1 MERITQD
8 VANKRILDILLK
20 FAEYCDENELRY
32 YLLGGT
38 LLGAVRH
45 KGFIPWDDDIDVGMP
60 RPDYERF
67 IKLQK
72 QSQTM
77 NVRCV
82 ENNNSGFPFIKIID
96 EKTYVKQPYDGGEE
110 MSSLWVDV
118 FPFDGWASDEKAA
131 EKDYKRSRADRLFL
145 WHAEEKIGMGSTR
158 LRAILKIPVILLAK
172 IYGRSRIARRIN
184 NQAQKYS
191 YDESDWIGNFAWP
204 LGMRERQPKEWF
216 AERVKLPFEGYEF
229 WAPKEWDKYLTQIYG
244 DYMKLPPEDQ
254 RVNHNME
261 VWLK

>member
-1 MERITQD
+1 M
-8 VANKRILDILLK
+8 
-20 FAEYCDENELRY
+20 
-32 YLLGGT
+32 
-38 LLGAVRH
+38 
-45 KGFIPWDDDIDVGMP
+45 
-60 RPDYERF
+60 
-67 IKLQK
+67 
-72 QSQTM
+72 
-77 NVRCV
+77 
-82 ENNNSGFPFIKIID
+82 
-96 EKTYVKQPYDGGEE
+96 
-110 MSSLWVDV
+110 
-118 FPFDGWASDEKAA
+118 
-131 EKDYKRSRADRLFL
+131 
-145 WHAEEKIGMGSTR
+145 
-158 LRAILKIPVILLAK
+158 LAK